1 MTKGQLKSKITDTL
15 INSIINISKDPTLG
29 DSRKE
34 QLKGLI
40 FLTIANDYWDDC
52 DDNEEIK
59 QRNKN
64 DTRRNQRSNRRP

>member
-1 MTKGQLKSKITDTL
+1 MTKGQLKTKITDTL

-59 QRNKN
+59 
-64 DTRRNQRSNRRP
+64 

>member
-15 INSIINISKDPTLG
+15 INGIINISKDPTLG

-59 QRNKN
+59 IRI
-64 DTRRNQRSNRRP
+64 

>member
-15 INSIINISKDPTLG
+15 INGIINISKDPTLG

-40 FLTIANDYWDDC
+40 FLSIANDYWDDC
-52 DDNEEIK
+52 DNNEEIK
-59 QRNKN
+59 LDGQ
-64 DTRRNQRSNRRP
+64 

>member
-29 DSRKE
+29 NSRKA

-52 DDNEEIK
+52 DDNDEIK
-59 QRNKN
+59 
-64 DTRRNQRSNRRP
+64 

>member
-52 DDNEEIK
+52 DNNEEIK
-59 QRNKN
+59 
-64 DTRRNQRSNRRP
+64 